1 MKTAPDADRV
11 PPRALPS
18 VSASL
23 MIWGVLAS
31 LMSAQK
37 SENKPVRETTVENPA
52 HTDLSQGR
60 HPSASEREWAER
72 TLAPSLDKA
81 PEKPIGAPT
90 GTNVDEHGNARFSTI
105 SNAPIRRLYTEADL
119 PEDWSQDRYLGYPGQ
134 PPYTRGIHASGY
146 RGKLFTMRQFSG
158 FASPE
163 ETNQRYKY
171 LLEHGGSGLS
181 VAFDLP
187 TLMGYDSDHPF
198 SEGEV
203 GKCGVAIDSLEDME
217 ILFNGIDLEKI
228 TTSMTINSPASVLWA
243 MYLVVAEKQGADWK
257 KISGT
262 IQNDILKEYIAQKEY
277 IYPPAPSMRLV
288 IDTFEFGSKFTPRFN
303 TISISGYHIRE
314 AGSTA
319 LQELAFTIYD
329 GVEYVEWARR
339 RGLDV
344 DEFGPRLSF
353 FFNAHNDFFE
363 EIAKYRAARKIW
375 YRLMKDRF
383 GAKQARTWLMRFHTQ
398 TAGVSLTAQ
407 QPMNNI
413 ARVAIQALAAVLG
426 GTQSLHTDSYD
437 EALALPTAEAARIAL
452 RTQQII
458 AYETGV
464 ANTIDP
470 LGGSYFVEK
479 FTLDMEKG
487 AFDYFEKLDAM
498 GGMVKAIERGY
509 PQKEIAEASYQFQRA
524 AEAREKVIVGA
535 NEFTIE
541 EESPE
546 ILYIGENVAQAQ
558 TAKLKALRERRS
570 NEEVTKKL
578 EALKKAAAQEP
589 QVKPDGTISEANTM
603 PYIIEAVR
611 AYATVGEIC
620 DALRS
625 VYGTYE
631 ETSIT

>member
-1 MKTAPDADRV
+1 MADHTRKH
-11 PPRALPS
+11 PPQSTIAESPAAEIFESRRPS
-18 VSASL
+18 E
-23 MIWGVLAS
+23 
-31 LMSAQK
+31 
-37 SENKPVRETTVENPA
+37 SEK
-52 HTDLSQGR
+52 Q
-60 HPSASEREWAER
+60 WAEK
-72 TLAPSLDKA
+72 TLAPTLEKA
-81 PEKPIGAPT
+81 PEKPVGAAT
-90 GTNVDEHGNARFSTI
+90 GTNLDENGNARFTTI
-105 SNAPIRRLYTEADL
+105 SGIPIRRLYTEGDL
-119 PEDWSQDRYLGYPGQ
+119 PADWTYDQYLGYPGQ
-134 PPYTRGIHASGY
+134 APYTRGIHASGY
-146 RGKLFTMRQFSG
+146 RGKLWTMRQFSG

-163 ETNQRYKY
+163 ETNERYKY
-171 LLEHGGSGLS
+171 LLAQGGGGLS

-187 TLMGYDSDHPF
+187 TLMGYDSDHAA

-217 ILFNGIDLEKI
+217 ILFNGIDLEK
-228 TTSMTINSPASVLWA
+228 TTVSMTINSPASVLWA

-257 KISGT
+257 KVSGT

-353 FFNAHNDFFE
+353 FFNSHNDFFE
-363 EIAKYRAARKIW
+363 EIAKFRASRKIW

-383 GAKQARTWLMRFHTQ
+383 GAKQQRTWLMRFHTQ

-407 QPMNNI
+407 QPLNNI

-458 AYETGV
+458 AYESGAGQTV
-464 ANTIDP
+464 DP

-487 AFDYFEKLDAM
+487 AFDYFDKLDAL
-498 GGMVKAIERGY
+498 GGMVKAIEIGY
-509 PQKEIAEASYQFQRA
+509 PQKEIAEASYQYQRA
-524 AEAREKVIVGA
+524 VEAREKIVVGVNDFA
-535 NEFTIE
+535 IE
-541 EESPE
+541 EKQPDT
-546 ILYIGENVAQAQ
+546 LYIDETVAERQ
-558 TAKLKALRERRS
+558 TAKLKALRARRK
-570 NEEVTKKL
+570 NEEVRRSL
-578 EALKKAAAQEP
+578 EALKHAAAQEP
-589 QVKPDGTISEANTM
+589 VVPKDGSISDANTM
-603 PYIIEAVR
+603 PYIIDCVR

-620 DALRS
+620 EALRQ

-631 ETSIT
+631 EVSIT

>member
-1 MKTAPDADRV
+1 LPRNPSADNVTRDV
-11 PPRALPS
+11 FEGRLPS
-18 VSASL
+18 
-23 MIWGVLAS
+23 
-31 LMSAQK
+31 
-37 SENKPVRETTVENPA
+37 N
-52 HTDLSQGR
+52 
-60 HPSASEREWAER
+60 SERHWAEK
-72 TLAPSLDKA
+72 TLAPTLEKS

-90 GTNVDEHGNARFSTI
+90 GTNLDDAGHARYTTI
-105 SNAPIRRLYTEADL
+105 SGVPVKRLYTQADL
-119 PEDWSQDRYLGYPGQ
+119 PEDWTYEKYLGYPGQ
-134 PPYTRGIHASGY
+134 PPYTRGIHSTGY
-146 RGKLFTMRQFSG
+146 RGKLWTMRQFSG

-163 ETNQRYKY
+163 ETNARYLD
-171 LLEHGGSGLS
+171 LLAHGAGGLS

-217 ILFNGIDLEKI
+217 ILFSGIDLEK
-228 TTSMTINSPASVLWA
+228 TTVSMTINSPASILWA

-257 KISGT
+257 KVSGT
-262 IQNDILKEYIAQKEY
+262 LQNDILKEYIAQKEY

-288 IDTFEFGSKFTPRFN
+288 VDTFEFGSKFTPRFN

-344 DEFGPRLSF
+344 DEFGQRLSF

-375 YRLMKDRF
+375 FRLMKDRF
-383 GAKQARTWLMRFHTQ
+383 GAKQQRTWLLRFHSQ

-437 EALALPTAEAARIAL
+437 EALALPTAESARIAL

-458 AYETGV
+458 AYESGV
-464 ANTIDP
+464 AQTVDP
-470 LGGSYFVEK
+470 LAGSYFIEK
-479 FTLDMEKG
+479 FTLDMENG
-487 AFDYFEKLDAM
+487 AFDYFDKLDAM
-498 GGMVKAIERGY
+498 GGMVKAIEKGY
-509 PQKEIAEASYQFQRA
+509 PQKEIAEASYQYQRA
-524 AEAREKVIVGA
+524 VEAKEKIIVGA
-535 NEFTIE
+535 NDFTVQ
-541 EESPE
+541 EESPN
-546 ILYIGENVAQAQ
+546 ILYIDDSVAHGQ
-558 TAKLKALRERRS
+558 TMKLKALRERRN
-570 NEEVTKKL
+570 NEDVRRAL
-578 EALKKAAAQEP
+578 DALKRAAAQQPEA
-589 QVKPDGTISEANTM
+589 GTNGNISPANTM
-603 PYIIEAVR
+603 PFIIDAVR

-620 DALRS
+620 EALRE

-631 ETSIT
+631 ESAFA

>member
-1 MKTAPDADRV
+1 MCLV
-11 PPRALPS
+11 G
-18 VSASL
+18 SL
-23 MIWGVLAS
+23 MPDSTKRVDKTVAES
-31 LMSAQK
+31 
-37 SENKPVRETTVENPA
+37 PV
-52 HTDLSQGR
+52 TDLFTDGR
-60 HPSASEREWAER
+60 HPSESEQRWAEK
-72 TLAPSLDKA
+72 TLAPSLEKS

-90 GTNVDEHGNARFSTI
+90 GTNLDEHGNARFTTI
-105 SNAPIRRLYTEADL
+105 SGMPIRRLYTQADL
-119 PEDWSQDRYLGYPGQ
+119 PSDWTYDQYLSFPGQ

-146 RGKLFTMRQFSG
+146 RGKMWTMRQFSG

-163 ETNQRYKY
+163 ETNERYKY
-171 LLEHGGSGLS
+171 LLAHGGHGLS

-187 TLMGYDSDHPF
+187 TLMGYDSDHMM

-217 ILFNGIDLEKI
+217 ILFDGIDLEK
-228 TTSMTINSPASVLWA
+228 TTVSMTINSPASVLWA
-243 MYLVVAEKQGADWK
+243 MYLAVAEKQGGSWE

-288 IDTFEFGSKFTPRFN
+288 IDTFEFGTKFTPHFN
-303 TISISGYHIRE
+303 TVSISGYHIRE

-363 EIAKYRAARKIW
+363 EIGKYRAARKIW
-375 YRLMKDRF
+375 YRLMKERF
-383 GAKQARTWLMRFHTQ
+383 GAKNDRTRLMRFHTQ

-437 EALALPTAEAARIAL
+437 EALALPTEEAVRIAL

-458 AYETGV
+458 AYESGV
-464 ANTIDP
+464 AQTVDP
-470 LGGSYFVEK
+470 LGGSYFVERM
-479 FTLDMEKG
+479 TLDMEKG
-487 AFDYFEKLDAM
+487 AFDYFDKLDAM
-498 GGMVKAIERGY
+498 GGMVNAIEKGY

-524 AEAREKVIVGA
+524 TEAKEKITVGA
-535 NEFTIE
+535 NEFVVE
-541 EESPE
+541 EPSPN
-546 ILYIGENVAQAQ
+546 ILYIGEEVAQAQ
-558 TAKLKALRERRS
+558 TKKLNSLRRRRS
-570 NEEVTKKL
+570 NDEVRRTL
-578 EALKKAAAQEP
+578 DALKKAAAQEP
-589 QVKPDGTISEANTM
+589 QAPTNGKISPVNTM
-603 PYIIEAVR
+603 PFIVDAVK

-620 DALRS
+620 DALRE

-631 ETSIT
+631 ESTFA

>member
-1 MKTAPDADRV
+1 MSSKNLSNSKQLKQ
-11 PPRALPS
+11 RASDEVCAGRNPS
-18 VSASL
+18 E
-23 MIWGVLAS
+23 
-31 LMSAQK
+31 
-37 SENKPVRETTVENPA
+37 SE
-52 HTDLSQGR
+52 QQ
-60 HPSASEREWAER
+60 WAEK
-72 TLAPSLDKA
+72 TLDPLLEKS

-90 GTNVDEHGNARFSTI
+90 GTNLDKNGNARFSTI
-105 SNAPIRRLYTEADL
+105 SDVPIRRLYTAADL
-119 PEDWSQDRYLGYPGQ
+119 PEDWSYDKYLGYPGQ
-134 PPYTRGIHASGY
+134 APFTRGIHASGY

-217 ILFNGIDLEKI
+217 ILFDGIDVQNV

-303 TISISGYHIRE
+303 TVSISGYHIRE

-319 LQELAFTIYD
+319 LQELAFTVYD
-329 GVEYVEWARR
+329 GVEYVEWAMR

-344 DEFGPRLSF
+344 DDFGPRLSF

-375 YRLMKDRF
+375 YRLMTERF
-383 GAKQARTWLMRFHTQ
+383 KAKNQRTWLMRFHTQ

-413 ARVAIQALAAVLG
+413 ARAALQALAAVLG

-437 EALALPTAEAARIAL
+437 EALALPTEQAARIAL

-464 ANTIDP
+464 VNTIDP
-470 LGGSYFVEK
+470 LAGSYFVERQ
-479 FTLDMEKG
+479 TLDMENG
-487 AFDYFEKLDAM
+487 AFDYFSKLDAM

-535 NEFTIE
+535 NEFTVDE
-541 EESPE
+541 PSPQ
-546 ILYIGENVAQAQ
+546 ILYIGDEVAHSQ
-558 TAKLKALRERRS
+558 TEKLKRLRARRS
-570 NEEVTKKL
+570 NEEVGRRL

-589 QVKPDGTISEANTM
+589 KVKSDGTISDANTM

-620 DALRS
+620 EALRE

>member
-1 MKTAPDADRV
+1 MPEKKPRVADSPISDV
-11 PPRALPS
+11 F
-18 VSASL
+18 
-23 MIWGVLAS
+23 
-31 LMSAQK
+31 
-37 SENKPVRETTVENPA
+37 E
-52 HTDLSQGR
+52 GR
-60 HPSASEREWAER
+60 HPSAAEKDWAEK
-72 TLAPSLDKA
+72 TLAPTLEKT

-90 GTNVDEHGNARFSTI
+90 GTNLDEHGSARFTTI
-105 SNAPIRRLYTEADL
+105 SGVPIRRLYTEADL
-119 PEDWSQDRYLGYPGQ
+119 PEDWDYERYLGYPGQ
-134 PPYTRGIHASGY
+134 PPFTRGIHATGY
-146 RGKLFTMRQFSG
+146 RGKLYTMRQFSG

-187 TLMGYDSDHPF
+187 TLMGYDSDHPA

-217 ILFNGIDLEKI
+217 ILFDGIDLEK
-228 TTSMTINSPASVLWA
+228 TTVSMTINSPASVLWA

-288 IDTFEFGSKFTPRFN
+288 VDTFEFGSKFTPRFN

-319 LQELAFTIYD
+319 LQELAFTLYD
-329 GVEYVEWARR
+329 GVEYVEWAQR

-375 YRLMKDRF
+375 YQVMKERF
-383 GAKQARTWLMRFHTQ
+383 AAKNPRTQLMRFHTQ
-398 TAGVSLTAQ
+398 TAGVSLPAQ

-413 ARVAIQALAAVLG
+413 ARVAIQAMAAVLG
-426 GTQSLHTDSYD
+426 GTQSLHTDAYD
-437 EALALPTAEAARIAL
+437 EALALPTEQAAGIAL

-464 ANTIDP
+464 TQTVDP
-470 LGGSYFVEK
+470 LGGSYFLE
-479 FTLDMEKG
+479 TLTLQMEKG
-487 AFDYFEKLDAM
+487 ALDYFKKLDAM

-509 PQKEIAEASYQFQRA
+509 PQKEIAESAYQYQRA
-524 AEAREKVIVGA
+524 VEAKEKIIVGV
-535 NEFTIE
+535 NEFVVE
-541 EESPE
+541 EQSPNT
-546 ILYIGENVAQAQ
+546 LYIDESVAQQ
-558 TAKLKALRERRS
+558 QSAKLKMLRARRS
-570 NEEVTKKL
+570 NEEVQRCL
-578 EALKKAAAQEP
+578 AALKKAAAQRP
-589 QVKPDGTISEANTM
+589 QAGTNGNVSEANTM
-603 PYIIEAVR
+603 PYIIDAVR

-620 DALRS
+620 QALRE
-625 VYGTYE
+625 VYGTYTE
-631 ETSIT
+631 VSVT

>member
-1 MKTAPDADRV
+1 MGLTMPGKNPTN
-11 PPRALPS
+11 PS
-18 VSASL
+18 V
-23 MIWGVLAS
+23 
-31 LMSAQK
+31 K
-37 SENKPVRETTVENPA
+37 ENPISEVL
-52 HTDLSQGR
+52 DGR
-60 HPSASEREWAER
+60 NPSASEKDWAANV
-72 TLAPSLDKA
+72 LAPALDKA
-81 PEKPIGAPT
+81 PERPIGAPS
-90 GTNVDEHGNARFSTI
+90 GINSDEHGRARFTTVSGV
-105 SNAPIRRLYTEADL
+105 PVRRLYTPADL
-119 PEDWSQDRYLGYPGQ
+119 PADWNDEKYLGNPGD
-134 PPYTRGIHASGY
+134 PPFTRGIHATGY
-146 RGKLFTMRQFSG
+146 RGKMFTMRQFSG

-171 LLEHGGSGLS
+171 LLKSGGSGLS

-187 TLMGYDSDHPF
+187 TLMGYDSDHPA

-217 ILFNGIDLEKI
+217 ILFSGIDLEK
-228 TTSMTINSPASVLWA
+228 TTVSMTINSPASVLWA
-243 MYLVVAEKQGADWK
+243 MYLVVAENQGADWK

-277 IYPPAPSMRLV
+277 IYPPAPSMRLA

-319 LQELAFTIYD
+319 LQELAFTLYD

-375 YRLMKDRF
+375 YRVMKERF
-383 GAKQARTWLMRFHTQ
+383 AAKNQRTWLLRFHTQ
-398 TAGVSLTAQ
+398 TAGVSLSAQ

-413 ARVAIQALAAVLG
+413 ARVALQAMAAVLG
-426 GTQSLHTDSYD
+426 GTQSLHTDAYD
-437 EALALPTAEAARIAL
+437 EALALPSEEAARIAL

-458 AYETGV
+458 AYESGV
-464 ANTIDP
+464 TRTADP
-470 LGGSYFVEK
+470 LGGSYFLENL
-479 FTLDMEKG
+479 TLQMEEG

-509 PQKEIAEASYQFQRA
+509 PQREIAEASYQYQRA
-524 AEAREKVIVGA
+524 VEAKEKIIVGV
-535 NEFTIE
+535 NDFSV
-541 EESPE
+541 EESPLR
-546 ILYIGENVAQAQ
+546 ILYVGETVGRHQ
-558 TAKLKALRERRS
+558 TAKLKALRARRS
-570 NEEVTKKL
+570 NDEVRRRL
-578 EALKKAAAQEP
+578 EALKAAAAKEP
-589 QVKPDGTISEANTM
+589 RPASGGNISESNTM
-603 PYIIEAVR
+603 PYLVDAVR

-620 DALRS
+620 AALRE
-625 VYGTYE
+625 VYGIYTE
-631 ETSIT
+631 VTVT